1 VLCLAAAA
9 TGAVPS
15 VAAAQIGRPDTAS
28 QVCPDGRITSIFVD
42 NHSIYD
48 VDQVGDPGVL
58 GWVYGAAN
66 ALHVKTRASFIRRE
80 LLFRV
85 GDCYDPLLVEE
96 SGRLL
101 RGYAFLARADVF
113 AVDQPDGSKHVVVD
127 TQDEWTTR
135 VDLGLSFE
143 DGLRVEALEVSEENV
158 AGQGILASVFFRQ
171 RKERKDLG
179 GALRLPRLLHTRTD
193 VVVSGGRT
201 RSGAF
206 FHEQVAYPFVGE
218 IGRVAVRQVFSRRD
232 ELFPYV
238 VSDPEAPYSHV
249 LLPDLDERAEVS
261 VAGRLGRPGNL
272 TLLGLGISR
281 ETLDFEGFPG
291 SVEVARDN
299 DFGDTAPAPPGVLP
313 GILPQVHPTSTTR
326 VNFFIGQRN
335 VRYVRVR
342 GLDPLAGVQDVQ
354 LGTDVGLT
362 VGRSLDVLSASG
374 LDGANDL
381 YSRFRF
387 FAGHDPGTS
396 YVFLNVAGE
405 GRDVLSGG
413 GVPEGWHDVLGEID
427 FYGYLRS
434 RKTPSHTFFARVSA
448 AGAWSMVTPL
458 QLTLGGRQALR
469 GLREEHDPGARRV
482 LVTLEDR
489 YFLGWPAPSAFDFGL
504 TLFAD
509 AGRVWAGEVPYGVD
523 SGWKG
528 TVGAGIRLGF
538 PAGTR
543 GVARLD
549 LAFPVGAGD
558 TGGPI
563 FRVTLFELLGLTTG
577 FADPQMQRSRR
588 LAVGPDFF
596 TTDRR

>member
-1 VLCLAAAA
+1 MAA
-9 TGAVPS
+9 GAVPGG
-15 VAAAQIGRPDTAS
+15 AAAQIGRSDTAS
-28 QVCPDGRITSIFVD
+28 SACPDGRITNIFVD

-48 VDQVGDPGVL
+48 VEQVDDGGLL

-66 ALHVKTRASFIRRE
+66 SLHVKTRANFIRRE

-85 GDCYDPLLVEE
+85 GDCFDPLLLEE

-113 AVDQPDGSKHVVVD
+113 AVDLPDGNKHVVVD

-135 VDLGLSFE
+135 VDLGVSFE
-143 DGLRVEALEVSEENV
+143 DRIRVEALELSEENL
-158 AGQGILASVFFRQ
+158 AGQGIHASVFFRQ

-179 GALRLPRLLHTRTD
+179 GTLRLPRLLHTRTD

-201 RSGAF
+201 RSGTF
-206 FHEQVAYPFVGE
+206 LTEQVAYPFVGE
-218 IGRVAVRQVFSRRD
+218 VGRVAVRQVYSRSD

-238 VSDPEAPYSHV
+238 VDDPSVPYSHV
-249 LLPDLDERAEVS
+249 LLPDLDERVEVS

-272 TLLGLGISR
+272 TLLGLGLSR

-291 SVEVARDN
+291 SLEVARAN
-299 DFGDTAPAPPGVLP
+299 DFGDTSPAPPDVLP
-313 GILPQVHPTSTTR
+313 GILPQAHPSSTTR

-335 VRYVRVR
+335 VRFVRVR
-342 GLDPLAGVQDVQ
+342 GLDPLSGIQDVQ

-374 LDGANDL
+374 LEGPADL
-381 YSRFRF
+381 YTRFRF

-396 YVFLNVAGE
+396 YLFLNVAAE
-405 GRDVLSGG
+405 GRDVQSGG
-413 GVPEGWHDVLGEID
+413 GVPEGWRDLLGEVD

-434 RKTPSHTFFARVSA
+434 RKAPSHTFFARVSG
-448 AGAWSMVTPL
+448 AGGWSMVTPF
-458 QLTLGGRQALR
+458 QLTLGGRRSLR
-469 GLREEHDPGARRV
+469 GLREERLPGGRR
-482 LVTLEDR
+482 LLFTLEDR
-489 YFLGWPAPSAFDFGL
+489 YFLRWPAPSAFDFGF

-528 TVGAGIRLGF
+528 TVGGGIRLGF
-538 PAGTR
+538 PSGTR
-543 GVARLD
+543 GLARLD
-549 LAFPVGAGD
+549 LAFPIGAGRA
-558 TGGPI
+558 GGPV
-563 FRVTLFELLGLTTG
+563 FRVTLYELLGLTTG
-577 FADPQMQRSRR
+577 FSDPQLARSRR